1 MHTILPVPCRGIYQL
16 QHFGRAVPS
25 KRSFQSP
32 SAGRMEQSTQHPAGA
47 WCWAGVQMEAHP
59 SPHLTI
65 HQPLLLGPGPLL
77 LQFACCSA
85 ALRDSQAGVKST
97 GWLYVCIHI
106 WVKWQKAIIFKLRK
120 NDICRAPCKT
130 QHLLQFPGSH
140 TRRWNFM
147 TAERMQTTQQQIY
160 PSHEQNQTN
169 SYISSA
175 RQGYPHNECGEG
187 VHTVCLWVLCHPLF
201 PQTQAFTKLLS
212 MPDVLAAWHIGTQTL
227 RRWNHKG
234 KFSLL
239 PTSKNGDLSSI
250 FSFLQSRRK
259 VQLHQPSQVRGYSC

>member
-1 MHTILPVPCRGIYQL
+1 MIY
-16 QHFGRAVPS
+16 A
-25 KRSFQSP
+25 
-32 SAGRMEQSTQHPAGA
+32 EHPAKH
-47 WCWAGVQMEAHP
+47 C
-59 SPHLTI
+59 T
-65 HQPLLLGPGPLL
+65 
-77 LQFACCSA
+77 CCS
-85 ALRDSQAGVKST
+85 
-97 GWLYVCIHI
+97 
-106 WVKWQKAIIFKLRK
+106 
-120 NDICRAPCKT
+120 
-130 QHLLQFPGSH
+130 FPGLIPGGGISWQLKECKLP
-140 TRRWNFM
+140 R
-147 TAERMQTTQQQIY
+147 QQQIY

-212 MPDVLAAWHIGTQTL
+212 MPDVLAAWQIGTQTL

-239 PTSKNGDLSSI
+239 PTSKSGDLSSI